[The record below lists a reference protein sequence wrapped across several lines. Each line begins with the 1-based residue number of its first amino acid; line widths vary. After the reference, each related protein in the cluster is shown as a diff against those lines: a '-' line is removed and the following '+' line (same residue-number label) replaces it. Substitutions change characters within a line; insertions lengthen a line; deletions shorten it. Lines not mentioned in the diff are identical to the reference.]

1 MRQVPIYGDVTVPDP
16 LQSDSMQWLAGELG
30 AYRKRE
36 STRAMAGRDTR
47 KTTVRGRKTA
57 IARSRKPDGHTRQ
70 ALYARAKRRQIE
82 GRSKMSKRQLENA
95 LGMR

>member
-1 MRQVPIYGDVTVPDP
+1 LNAPVPIYGDVTVPDP

-36 STRAMAGRDTR
+36 STGAMAGRDTR

-57 IARSRKPDGHTRQ
+57 IARSRNPTDIPGKNFTLGPSG
-70 ALYARAKRRQIE
+70 
-82 GRSKMSKRQLENA
+82 GRSKAAPR
-95 LGMR
+95 